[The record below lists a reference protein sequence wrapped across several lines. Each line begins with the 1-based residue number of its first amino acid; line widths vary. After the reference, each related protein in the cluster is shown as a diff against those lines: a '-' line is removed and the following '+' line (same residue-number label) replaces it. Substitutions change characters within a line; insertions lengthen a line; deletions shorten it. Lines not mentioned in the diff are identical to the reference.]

1 MGVCVCFLD
10 CVSAVVCMCVRKY
23 LMKTELLYQSKRGE
37 KQLPIGWSCLLD
49 TLALNGKIWKIF
61 QHCAFQNKGNIF
73 NNLYTFI
80 LI

>member
-23 LMKTELLYQSKRGE
+23 LMKTELFVSIEKGG

-49 TLALNGKIWKIF
+49 TLALNGKIW
-61 QHCAFQNKGNIF
+61 
-73 NNLYTFI
+73 
-80 LI
+80 